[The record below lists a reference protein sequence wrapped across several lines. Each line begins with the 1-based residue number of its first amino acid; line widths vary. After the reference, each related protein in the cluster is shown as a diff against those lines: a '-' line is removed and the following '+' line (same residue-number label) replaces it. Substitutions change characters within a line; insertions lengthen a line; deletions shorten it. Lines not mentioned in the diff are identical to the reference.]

1 MARWRCGFRQP
12 CSVWC
17 HAIEHFFVCVPFAEH
32 RSADMEGVGVILEQ
46 DQGERPNT
54 GSESDAD
61 SAREEMGE
69 TVHRTHV
76 QGAIIFCEA
85 RQQKILTI
93 CSTVRSRVQDIADSC
108 GELLSFSLR
117 LQPRSKSQFLF
128 VLSRFL
134 SNSQLLFDV
143 RNPQLS
149 HAPVVNATTHVL
161 LSPPHSPPCLAT
173 RGEHFVRRERREE
186 EEGHGHRG
194 RRGHRRPEEGVHGLF
209 NPEQLRKVVVPGT
222 SIRAHQYHTL
232 PYYRTWPTP
241 IS

>member
-1 MARWRCGFRQP
+1 MQTVRERKWVRRCTAHMCREPSFSVRHDSKRSSPSALLCFLSSFLFLSYRTPFRLNLLCTSPIFFAR
-12 CSVWC
+12 S
-17 HAIEHFFVCVPFAEH
+17 
-32 RSADMEGVGVILEQ
+32 
-46 DQGERPNT
+46 
-54 GSESDAD
+54 
-61 SAREEMGE
+61 
-69 TVHRTHV
+69 
-76 QGAIIFCEA
+76 
-85 RQQKILTI
+85 
-93 CSTVRSRVQDIADSC
+93 RSRVQDIADSC